1 MKKLFSLF
9 AAVLFAGSMMAAEKA
24 VENVFNSTTMGKG
37 ISGYDQ
43 TWTNTSGT
51 TLTLVN
57 FNNNNKGWSLVKCGS
72 KKNPSVGTI
81 TTASALAE
89 KITRVEVTVDAFT
102 SGKVNDFYLLV
113 SSASAFTT
121 ADTVRLAIAQGVNK
135 FNIAS
140 EKQAENLY
148 YRLVVDCAKGT
159 SNGLV
164 TISKVDFY
172 YDFVTT
178 NPTISVASNTVDLGT
193 VYVAKDQTATIKH
206 TLTIE
211 GLNLTNGIDF
221 ETSANLTFNP
231 NTLPAAGGD
240 VEVTI
245 SDVPAGDFS
254 VSFMLTSEIGGGAQ
268 ATNEVTLTGTV
279 AEIDMFDSFEAL
291 VEADVANQT
300 SVQVTFEGIEIDSIY
315 VNNYNSNRQGIY
327 FTVDGT
333 AYEIY
338 FKQDNVPAA
347 WVAGGKVS
355 GSIIGTWTYYTN
367 GAIWELVPAAGFKW
381 ADLTYVAPS
390 ATAISNTAVEA
401 KAVKSLENG
410 MLVIE
415 NAGKKY
421 NVMGQ
426 IIK

>member
-291 VEADVANQT
+291 VEAELADHSLVEVA
-300 SVQVTFEGIEIDSIY
+300 FENVMIDSIY
-315 VNNYNSNRQGIY
+315 VNYSNKRQGIY
-327 FTVDGT
+327 FTVGET

-338 FKQDNVPAA
+338 SNQNEVPSA

-355 GSIIGTWTYYTN
+355 GTLRGEWTVWK
-367 GAIWELVPAAGFKW
+367 GLWELKPETGFVW
-381 ADLTYVAPS
+381 AEDLTYVAPS

-410 MLVIE
+410 ILVIE
-415 NAGKKY
+415 KAGKKY

>member
-1 MKKLFSLF
+1 MKKIFSFF

-279 AEIDMFDSFEAL
+279 AEIDMFDSFDAL
-291 VEADVANQT
+291 VAAELADPTLVEVA
-300 SVQVTFEGIEIDSIY
+300 FENIEIDSIY
-315 VNNYNSNRQGIY
+315 LNKSGKRQGIY
-327 FTVDGT
+327 FTVGET

-338 FKQDNVPAA
+338 FNQNEVPAA

-355 GSIIGTWTYYTN
+355 GTLRGEWTVYN
-367 GAIWELVPAAGFKW
+367 GIWELKPETGFVW
-381 ADLTYVAPS
+381 AEDLTYVAPS

-410 MLVIE
+410 ILVIE
-415 NAGKKY
+415 KAGKKY